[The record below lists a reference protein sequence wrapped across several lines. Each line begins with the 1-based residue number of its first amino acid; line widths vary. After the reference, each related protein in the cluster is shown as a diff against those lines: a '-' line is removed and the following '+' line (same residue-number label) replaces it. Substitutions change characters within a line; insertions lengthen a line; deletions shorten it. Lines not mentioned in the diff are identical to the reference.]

1 MEQYLNYIQLIS
13 AIIAIALIFV
23 GLFLSI
29 RKLNKEDST
38 EKIPA
43 ATVRLSTILI
53 IVGLLCY
60 AVTKTCT
67 NYANRDQEYDILVI
81 YLASLID
88 VVKFFG
94 FVALVPILLN
104 FIKRKPQKPKQD
116 SDKI

>member
-1 MEQYLNYIQLIS
+1 MEQYLNLIQVIS
-13 AIIAIALIFV
+13 SVIGVALIFA
-23 GLFLSI
+23 GLFISI

-38 EKIPA
+38 EKIPVK
-43 ATVRLSTILI
+43 TVRLSTILI

-67 NYANRDQEYDILVI
+67 NYANRDQEYDIIVI

-104 FIKRKPQKPKQD
+104 LIKRKPQKPAQD
-116 SDKI
+116 TEKN